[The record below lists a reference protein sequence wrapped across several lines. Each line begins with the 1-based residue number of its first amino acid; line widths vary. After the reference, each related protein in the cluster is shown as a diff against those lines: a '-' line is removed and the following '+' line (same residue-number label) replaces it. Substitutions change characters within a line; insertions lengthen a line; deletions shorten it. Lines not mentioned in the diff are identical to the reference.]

1 MPLRGNAQALRL
13 LTKVYRVDSAF
24 GMDLMPAVLNTL
36 VKYPVDS
43 TRVDKASADVK
54 LHKLGYYK
62 AEEAILNGAQS
73 YAIGSRNLTRANLG
87 DIQEMIATLE
97 TKVAEDEAA
106 VESGGSGRRKSVGV
120 LFRDW

>member
-1 MPLRGNAQALRL
+1 MATLTVVKKRL
-13 LTKVYRVDSAF
+13 ERNQERL
-24 GMDLMPAVLNTL
+24 DL
-36 VKYPVDS
+36 
-43 TRVDKASADVK
+43 
-54 LHKLGYYK
+54 YYK